1 MLTKRERQLSAF
13 MILIQIILSLIVFLS
28 IQLLF
33 NKTVFN
39 QPVKSLMMIQI
50 LVIWYFCFQRFR
62 LGIIFRT
69 VAFIDMLLGY
79 FITILVGTLIFM
91 GEIELISPFYPIE
104 SAQEYLIYFA
114 IGNFFVL
121 IAYKYLFYNSMAY
134 IRSRGLS

>member
-69 VAFIDMLLGY
+69 VAFIDMLRGY
-79 FITILVGTLIFM
+79 FITILVGTLLFM
-91 GEIELISPFYPIE
+91 GEVELISSFYPIE
-104 SAQEYLIYFA
+104 SAHEYLIYFA
-114 IGNFFVL
+114 VINFFVL
-121 IAYKYLFYNSMAY
+121 ITYKYLFYNSMAS
-134 IRSRGLS
+134 IS